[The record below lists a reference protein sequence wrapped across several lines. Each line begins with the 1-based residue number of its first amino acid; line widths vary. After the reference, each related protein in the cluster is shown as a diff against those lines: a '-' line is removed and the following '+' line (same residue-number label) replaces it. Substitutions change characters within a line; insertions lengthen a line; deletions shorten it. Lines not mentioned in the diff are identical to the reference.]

1 MQIEGF
7 IQAVRED
14 LARVAAVGDDTTIR
28 AAELLA
34 VALEPSLAR
43 RLQEALAA
51 AAVELSAQLEDG
63 DVQVRLSG
71 ADPEL
76 VFVRNEERPAGPADE
91 AFTARITLRLPDSL
105 KSKVESAAA
114 RAGVSVNA
122 WLVLTLQD
130 VAEARRAEG
139 WGRNR
144 LTGYG
149 RS

>member
-1 MQIEGF
+1 MQVEGF

-14 LARVAAVGDDTTIR
+14 LARVAAVGDETTVR
-28 AAELLA
+28 AAELLV

-43 RLQEALAA
+43 RFQEALAA
-51 AAVELSAQLEDG
+51 AAVELSEQLEDG
-63 DVQVRLSG
+63 NVQVRLSG
-71 ADPEL
+71 SDPEL
-76 VFVRNEERPAGPADE
+76 VFVPDQERPAGPADE

-105 KSKVESAAA
+105 KSRVEAAAA

-130 VAEARRAEG
+130 VADARRSEVR
-139 WGRNR
+139 GRNR
-144 LTGYG
+144 LSGYG

>member
-1 MQIEGF
+1 MQIQGF
-7 IQAVRED
+7 IHAVQDD
-14 LARVAAVGDDTTIR
+14 LGRVAAVGDETTER

-43 RLQEALAA
+43 RFQEALAA

-63 DVQVRLSG
+63 SVQVRLSG

-76 VFVRNEERPAGPADE
+76 VLVRDEEPSAGPAEE
-91 AFTARITLRLPDSL
+91 AFTARITLRLPESL
-105 KSKVESAAA
+105 KGRVEAAAA

-122 WLVLTLQD
+122 WLVLTLQGAAD
-130 VAEARRAEG
+130 TRRSELR
-139 WGRNR
+139 GRNR